1 MNKAYR
7 KTIWLLTW
15 TNFLTVEIQSFPD
28 CSMIFEIHIYHNTG
42 QSWLSC
48 LKLVLFG
55 TVGCCTRWTD
65 WKQLHQ
71 LQLRHD
77 VHVFPVRFFLY
88 GLSSL
93 QINVCVCMES
103 PVYLFVVNCIV
114 LYLKSN
120 LINILNNCLTTHLKK
135 VKMIETRQ
143 QTLDSNLF
151 HCLCL
156 HFHPHWREQKDLLA
170 HPCLYSSLCMV

>member
-15 TNFLTVEIQSFPD
+15 TNFLTVFFLTAPWS
-28 CSMIFEIHIYHNTG
+28 SKSTYTTT
-42 QSWLSC
+42 
-48 LKLVLFG
+48 LVNLDYRAWNWSYLAQC
-55 TVGCCTRWTD
+55 GCCTRWTD
-65 WKQLHQ
+65 WKQMHQ